1 MFSYRLKRPGDLFRW
16 ASDIAVDAHYAGR
29 GENPHQRLFDSLGPL
44 ACRKKARCVTLRALR
59 RCRCLTPTV
68 VADNPTGA
76 PVQSLSGIAAWA
88 ECLIC
93 GPDPCKTFDNIYENQ
108 TTEYMVTNAKRT
120 HSWTRA
126 KWLQV
131 ILG

>member
-16 ASDIAVDAHYAGR
+16 ASDIAVDAHHAGR

-76 PVQSLSGIAAWA
+76 SVQGLSGVAAWA
-88 ECLIC
+88 ERL
-93 GPDPCKTFDNIYENQ
+93 PTAFSTNDHRRKSSPVNENQ
-108 TTEYMVTNAKRT
+108 ALFPAGNAIPNGANNRC
-120 HSWTRA
+120 R
-126 KWLQV
+126 
-131 ILG
+131 